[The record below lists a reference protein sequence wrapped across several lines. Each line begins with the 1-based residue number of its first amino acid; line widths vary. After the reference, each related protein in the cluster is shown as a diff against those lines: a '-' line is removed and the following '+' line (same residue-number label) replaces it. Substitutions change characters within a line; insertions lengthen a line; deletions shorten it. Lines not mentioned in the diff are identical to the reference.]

1 MILGDPPRRVAL
13 AALALGVFAQV
24 GQVLVF
30 REVMAV
36 CHGTE
41 ILFGIVLAAG
51 LAWTALGTFLGTVLL
66 RRAAGDAAGHLP
78 AVLAGVASASGLVL
92 AMEILL
98 ARAMAGWGAAAAGQT
113 LALSHAA
120 LLSVAVTAPACVA
133 GGFAFALALR
143 LVPEASFGRLYRA
156 ESWGAVLGGLAF
168 TFIIVHTL
176 PPLRAALAAGI
187 FVAAVAGFALRPL
200 VRGGSGDRPRRDHW
214 HAGLT
219 TASMLAAAA
228 VSFILVF
235 LPLERPAQQ
244 LAWRG
249 LLPGYEV
256 LAVRDTPYGRVSALA
271 RAGTGQVS
279 LFHNGALA
287 ATLEP
292 HATVRDSRP
301 LADLVACQ
309 HDAPRRALVVGG
321 ALGRFPEEL
330 ARHGLERV
338 DAVEQDPALFAL
350 ADAYRGGNSG
360 PAVRRVAHDGRS
372 FVRHAAAGEYDLIVI
387 RAGEPDTA
395 TVNRYYTAEFF
406 RQCRRCLSEA
416 GVLVLVLPTYGGG
429 ADYTGEALAGRTAGI
444 GRALGQEFEEVRAA
458 PIEGF
463 LLAAARHKG
472 TVALD
477 PAVLARRLAARPAAA
492 PTIAED
498 SSGSARTTPVDPR
511 DYFSGLFG
519 GVLEL
524 RESLDGVRTQER
536 IAALEKALAETPAKV
551 NRDEHPVAVA
561 ESLALG
567 AVVNGA
573 APILATILR
582 EGGPLAVA
590 VPIGAALTTAVVIVL
605 AAGRGRDSRSRRP
618 ALALGAFAAG
628 VFGLAV
634 QVAILAAYQ
643 NVRGYVYQE
652 IGGIVAC
659 FMAGLAIGARY
670 APRVMPSATRRALAS
685 LAGMIAL
692 AAALPWLIGGLS
704 GLALDLPAAAGFW
717 VLALVAGALDGALV
731 PALVTL
737 GADREGR
744 RAGGWVYGFDLV
756 GSALGAVLC
765 GGVWIPLV
773 GMAGAMLAVGGILVA
788 AGLAIAT
795 FRPGEA

>member
-1 MILGDPPRRVAL
+1 
-13 AALALGVFAQV
+13 
-24 GQVLVF
+24 
-30 REVMAV
+30 
-36 CHGTE
+36 
-41 ILFGIVLAAG
+41 
-51 LAWTALGTFLGTVLL
+51 
-66 RRAAGDAAGHLP
+66 
-78 AVLAGVASASGLVL
+78 
-92 AMEILL
+92 MEILL
-98 ARAMAGWGAAAAGQT
+98 ARAMAGWGAAAAGHT

-120 LLSVAVTAPACVA
+120 LLSVAVTAPGCVA

-143 LVPEASFGRLYRA
+143 LVPEADFGRLYRA

-187 FVAAVAGFALRPL
+187 FVAAVCWLALRPL
-200 VRGGSGDRPRRDHW
+200 LRGGSGEVFGADPFRSHPERAKRVEGSRR
-214 HAGLT
+214 AAARTAKT
-219 TASMLAAAA
+219 TARFLDSLRSPGMTAPSLGGITAIAGTAI
-228 VSFILVF
+228 SFILLF
-235 LPLERPAQQ
+235 LPLERPAQE

-292 HATVRDSRP
+292 HATVRDARP

-309 HDAPRRALVVGG
+309 HDAPRRALIVGG

-350 ADAYRGGNSG
+350 ADAYRGENPGA
-360 PAVRRVAHDGRS
+360 AVRRVAHDGRS
-372 FVRHAAAGEYDLIVI
+372 FVRHTAAGEYDLVVI

-406 RQCRRCLSEA
+406 RQCRRCLSDA

-477 PAVLARRLAARPAAA
+477 PAILARRLAARPAAA

-498 SSGSARTTPVDPR
+498 SSGSGRATPVDPR

-519 GVLEL
+519 GVLEV

-567 AVVNGA
+567 AEVSGTG
-573 APILATILR
+573 PILATVLR
-582 EGGPLAVA
+582 EGGPPAVA
-590 VPIGAALTTAVVIVL
+590 VPIGAALATAVVIVL
-605 AAGRGRDSRSRRP
+605 AAGRGRDSRSSRP

-652 IGGIVAC
+652 VGGIVAC

-670 APRVMPSATRRALAS
+670 APHVMPSATRRALAS

-704 GLALDLPAAAGFW
+704 GLALDVPAAAGFW

-765 GGVWIPLV
+765 GGLWIPLV

-795 FRPGEA
+795 FRPAAA